1 MCDPF
6 ADFMSALEHC
16 DTVTVSLE
24 KYGDMSWDAGI
35 IGKAI
40 MHHTERQNTAASAW
54 RTHEPPLEQA
64 PETILAQT
72 VLAGGDTAF
81 VLLDTVGVEI
91 LGKQEW
97 HLYEHNTDRRFYGKI
112 VAWALIHPY
121 EGVE

>member
-1 MCDPF
+1 METDGRKVIRGLLNQ
-6 ADFMSALEHC
+6 LEETFGNQTN
-16 DTVTVSLE
+16 DSL
-24 KYGDMSWDAGI
+24 D
-35 IGKAI
+35 
-40 MHHTERQNTAASAW
+40 ASAW